1 MSEERRVINRVPE
14 NTVLN
19 SDNALKFLDGE
30 IGELT
35 EDAEIFHN
43 GTKLEN
49 DVHYK
54 IVRKQEIDDRVT
66 FELNMKVQLQPN
78 DRLKV
83 G

>member
-35 EDAEIFHN
+35 EGAEIFHN
-43 GTKLEN
+43 GTKLEH
-49 DVHYK
+49 DVHYQ

>member
-35 EDAEIFHN
+35 EGAEIFHN
-43 GTKLEN
+43 GTKLEPN
-49 DVHYK
+49 VHYQ